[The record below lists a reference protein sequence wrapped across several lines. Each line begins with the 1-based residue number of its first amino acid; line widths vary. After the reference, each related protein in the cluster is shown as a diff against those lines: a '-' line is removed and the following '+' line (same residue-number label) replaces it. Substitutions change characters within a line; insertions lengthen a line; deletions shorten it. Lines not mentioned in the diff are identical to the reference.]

1 MKIEKKSI
9 YIDTILPIVL
19 FIMALVLLL
28 TSCLRSRQAVPAMPL
43 HLTLQGEYS
52 TDGENWNEDISNVK
66 IIALGCLAV
75 IMVIFTLSTL
85 IMTIWAA

>member
-1 MKIEKKSI
+1 MSENKESI
-9 YIDTILPIVL
+9 KDT
-19 FIMALVLLL
+19 ALEVN
-28 TSCLRSRQAVPAMPL
+28 A
-43 HLTLQGEYS
+43 LQVEGY
-52 TDGENWNEDISNVK
+52 TDDENWDEDISNVK

>member
-1 MKIEKKSI
+1 MSENKESI
-9 YIDTILPIVL
+9 KDT
-19 FIMALVLLL
+19 ALEVN
-28 TSCLRSRQAVPAMPL
+28 A
-43 HLTLQGEYS
+43 LQVEGY
-52 TDGENWNEDISNVK
+52 TDDENLDKDISNVK

>member
-1 MKIEKKSI
+1 MSENKESI
-9 YIDTILPIVL
+9 KDT
-19 FIMALVLLL
+19 ALEVN
-28 TSCLRSRQAVPAMPL
+28 A
-43 HLTLQGEYS
+43 LQVEGY
-52 TDGENWNEDISNVK
+52 TDDENWNEDISNVK

>member
-1 MKIEKKSI
+1 MSENKESI
-9 YIDTILPIVL
+9 KDT
-19 FIMALVLLL
+19 ALEVN
-28 TSCLRSRQAVPAMPL
+28 A
-43 HLTLQGEYS
+43 LQVEGY
-52 TDGENWNEDISNVK
+52 TDGENWDKDISNVK

>member
-1 MKIEKKSI
+1 MSENKESI
-9 YIDTILPIVL
+9 KDT
-19 FIMALVLLL
+19 ALEVN
-28 TSCLRSRQAVPAMPL
+28 A
-43 HLTLQGEYS
+43 LQVEGY
-52 TDGENWNEDISNVK
+52 TDDENWDENISNVK

>member
-1 MKIEKKSI
+1 MSENKESI
-9 YIDTILPIVL
+9 KDT
-19 FIMALVLLL
+19 ALEVN
-28 TSCLRSRQAVPAMPL
+28 A
-43 HLTLQGEYS
+43 LQVEGY
-52 TDGENWNEDISNVK
+52 TDDENWNENISNVK

>member
-1 MKIEKKSI
+1 MSENKESI
-9 YIDTILPIVL
+9 KDT
-19 FIMALVLLL
+19 ALEVN
-28 TSCLRSRQAVPAMPL
+28 A
-43 HLTLQGEYS
+43 LQVEGY
-52 TDGENWNEDISNVK
+52 TNDENWNEDISNVK

>member
-1 MKIEKKSI
+1 MSENKESI
-9 YIDTILPIVL
+9 KDT
-19 FIMALVLLL
+19 ALDVN
-28 TSCLRSRQAVPAMPL
+28 A
-43 HLTLQGEYS
+43 LQVEGY
-52 TDGENWNEDISNVK
+52 TDDENWNEDISNVK